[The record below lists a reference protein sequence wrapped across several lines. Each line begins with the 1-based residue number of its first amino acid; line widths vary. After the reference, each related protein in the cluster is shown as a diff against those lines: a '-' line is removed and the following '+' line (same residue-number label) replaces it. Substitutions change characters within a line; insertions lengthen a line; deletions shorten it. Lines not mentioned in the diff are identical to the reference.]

1 MRGFFGDTDEAF
13 NVIVP
18 YEYLSSKFNID
29 SKYNKIISG
38 KTAST
43 VEQSINEFNDV
54 NTQVKAETSFANHEG
69 MLNAIKEGRTI
80 CFALLTIV
88 ILLSAVIISSSFKLI
103 IVERMPVI
111 GTFF

>member
-1 MRGFFGDTDEAF
+1 M
-13 NVIVP
+13 
-18 YEYLSSKFNID
+18 
-29 SKYNKIISG
+29 
-38 KTAST
+38 
-43 VEQSINEFNDV
+43 EQSINEFNDV

-111 GTFF
+111 GTFFSQGATKKNIIFVLLTESSLFGILGGVLAFLIGVGAIYAA